1 MTALGSFLPLAS
13 GLVLRHELIES
24 FAVQIRL
31 GEELSR
37 LLDVLRHGIF
47 RLQQPLPELIL
58 SCRKESRYSKAFWAD
73 MLDTLGQ
80 ETEFLSAWQY
90 ACRLLPTLYAPYW
103 SGIGAVL
110 TAGEQEEVLIL
121 TREEI
126 HRTVMQL
133 RQKKE
138 ERDRL
143 VTTLCLSASL
153 LLTVVLM

>member
-1 MTALGSFLPLAS
+1 MTALGGFLLLAS
-13 GLVLRHELIES
+13 GLFLRRELIER
-24 FAVQIRL
+24 FALQIRL
-31 GEELSR
+31 GEELSL
-37 LLDVLRHGIF
+37 LLDILRHGIF
-47 RLQQPLPELIL
+47 RLQQPLPALIL
-58 SCRKESRYSKAFWAD
+58 SCRQESRYSEGFWAD
-73 MLDTLGQ
+73 LLDALGQ
-80 ETEFLSAWQY
+80 ETEFLPAWQQ

-103 SGIGAVL
+103 SGIGPVL

-121 TREEI
+121 TREEM

-143 VTTLCLSASL
+143 ITTFCLSAAF